1 MVVQM
6 LGYKFSWVLSWVGVW
21 KYQVQK
27 KNSKDMLDP
36 EKCWVQK
43 KFGYQKIF
51 GPEKFWVL
59 KIFGPKKCWVL
70 KNFGSW
76 KILGPEKF

>member
-1 MVVQM
+1 
-6 LGYKFSWVLSWVGVW
+6 
-21 KYQVQK
+21 
-27 KNSKDMLDP
+27 MLDP

-43 KFGYQKIF
+43 KFWYQKVL

-70 KNFGSW
+70 KNLGSW
-76 KILGPEKF
+76 KILGP